1 MGHEKLLEEVPIVVT
16 TRGTDGSRITTRDGN
31 KDIKAIL
38 TGKSVDPT
46 GAGDA
51 HRAGFAKGYLMKL
64 SLEKTGRLA
73 SAVAS
78 YAVEKR
84 GTQNHSFTLA
94 ELSKRY
100 QDAYGETLT
109 I

>member
-1 MGHEKLLEEVPIVVT
+1 
-16 TRGTDGSRITTRDGN
+16 
-31 KDIKAIL
+31 
-38 TGKSVDPT
+38 
-46 GAGDA
+46 
-51 HRAGFAKGYLMKL
+51 MKL